1 MKNGKVLPSQFT
13 TDKGEVSAI
22 SIAFFGLTL
31 AVILYQLSFYR
42 KWLSSIDH
50 TKDLEER
57 ETKLEDNLYQK
68 KETTF

>member
-13 TDKGEVSAI
+13 TDRGEISAI

-57 ETKLEDNLYQK
+57 VTKLEENIYDK

>member
-57 ETKLEDNLYQK
+57 VTKLEDNLYQK

>member
-13 TDKGEVSAI
+13 TDRGEISAI

-57 ETKLEDNLYQK
+57 VTKLEENIYNK

>member
-50 TKDLEER
+50 TKDLEAR
-57 ETKLEDNLYQK
+57 VTKLEDNLYQK